1 MQLEPDK
8 LGLATAA
15 VFAIIWLLCSLFFWQ
30 MPDMSM
36 SGSAY
41 MMHSNM
47 DNWSGEL
54 HFGGFL
60 GGLILWSFC
69 GGISAWLIAIIY
81 NKLL

>member
-1 MQLEPDK
+1 MKLEPHK

-15 VFAIIWLLCSLFFWQ
+15 AFAVIWMLCSFIFWQ

-36 SGSAY
+36 TESAY

-47 DNWSGEL
+47 DNWSWKL

-60 GGLILWSFC
+60 GAFILWTLC
-69 GGISAWLIAIIY
+69 GGISAWFIAVIY
-81 NKLL
+81 NKLF